1 MTINLNQTPLKLKET
16 AGIITLYDQ
25 KTYTYIQCCN
35 MIQLKRYD
43 KEMCILI
50 FCHLARLEK
59 KQILKT
65 DSQNGVTKR
74 LLHTSQRSC
83 NTNVVNT

>member
-1 MTINLNQTPLKLKET
+1 
-16 AGIITLYDQ
+16 
-25 KTYTYIQCCN
+25 

-65 DSQNGVTKR
+65 YEEIEI
-74 LLHTSQRSC
+74 
-83 NTNVVNT
+83 

>member
-43 KEMCILI
+43 KEMCIPI

-59 KQILKT
+59 KT
-65 DSQNGVTKR
+65 DSRNIRGNRNLKI
-74 LLHTSQRSC
+74 C
-83 NTNVVNT
+83 EI

>member
-1 MTINLNQTPLKLKET
+1 MYIYYASTMTINLNQTPLKLKET

-43 KEMCILI
+43 KEMCIPI

-65 DSQNGVTKR
+65 YEEIEI
-74 LLHTSQRSC
+74 
-83 NTNVVNT
+83 

>member
-43 KEMCILI
+43 KEMCIPI
-50 FCHLARLEK
+50 FCHCHGKIK
-59 KQILKT
+59 KKILKT
-65 DSQNGVTKR
+65 YEEIEI
-74 LLHTSQRSC
+74 
-83 NTNVVNT
+83 

>member
-35 MIQLKRYD
+35 MIQLKRYG
-43 KEMCILI
+43 KEMCIPI

-59 KQILKT
+59 NRFSKHMRKSKSK
-65 DSQNGVTKR
+65 DMQNIMR
-74 LLHTSQRSC
+74 
-83 NTNVVNT
+83 

>member
-43 KEMCILI
+43 KRNVYTNILP
-50 FCHLARLEK
+50 FSEARK
-59 KQILKT
+59 KT
-65 DSQNGVTKR
+65 DSQNI
-74 LLHTSQRSC
+74 
-83 NTNVVNT
+83 